1 MDEDGFHKDYDVCC
15 SREEEGSGREVQT
28 SQQ

>member
-1 MDEDGFHKDYDVCC
+1 MDEDGFHKDYDVCR
-15 SREEEGSGREVQT
+15 SGEEEGSDREVQT